1 MTEYSINISLLWMVN
16 KIPWVNTLEGVIF
29 FLSQWPDSCP
39 VTTRGYIPTGTVI
52 MLTIQLHAVLKVTR
66 EWNFT
71 STPTDVIPDFVGTT
85 NFTFF
90 IFKNFVYKWDELTD

>member
-1 MTEYSINISLLWMVN
+1 M
-16 KIPWVNTLEGVIF
+16 
-29 FLSQWPDSCP
+29 
-39 VTTRGYIPTGTVI
+39 GTVI
-52 MLTIQLHAVLKVTR
+52 MLTIHLHAVLKVTR

-71 STPTDVIPDFVGTT
+71 STPTDVIPDFICTT